1 MILSGYMNFSV
12 IFQDISFS
20 LLDPKTLQTSLYI
33 NGSGTRYNYRPR
45 QIFIFIEIQL
55 WAVAIKIVVITRTI
69 TMHRA
74 GGREASSA
82 RVAGC

>member
-1 MILSGYMNFSV
+1 MNFSV
-12 IFQDISFS
+12 IFQEISFS
-20 LLDPKTLQTSLYI
+20 LLDPKTLQNSLYI